1 MKAVDLVK
9 IEKIIPIYKNGEIA
23 NAIEVARVQ
32 DMEGNSCEFNII
44 VAKGIYKI
52 GDEVIYI
59 QPDYCVP
66 DNDLFADYW
75 RPMGDPK
82 KSRLGK
88 RGRIRAV
95 KFNLNFAGD
104 ENPIYS
110 NGIILPKA
118 NAEEFLNKGPELQE
132 ELSIVKYV
140 SEEKVSQYSG
150 LIKGDIPYFL
160 YKTDEPRIELLRTHI
175 DEIVF
180 AEGLEISATIK
191 RDGSSTT
198 IYVKNDSESNELTKG
213 ICTRTQEKEPIQEI
227 VDAYKN
233 ENGVILRK
241 GFNKPI
247 LTKGWFDDENDIF
260 YTLNEPEEKGFEK
273 IMKQLSDAWV
283 DTVNKHGY
291 LDKLEEYCIKND
303 LQLALRGE
311 LIGVGASKGS
321 GNKLNPDSNSDAKII
336 WFGIDDLS
344 GGHAERIHYGQKH
357 NLKEVCEALGFEY
370 TEEVFSG
377 VFNYDQM
384 IKISTDFF
392 RQIKQETGKVIEGLV
407 FRTKYNNKLSTKY
420 INPEYDA
427 NS

>member
-1 MKAVDLVK
+1 MKAVDLVR
-9 IEKIIPIYKNGEIA
+9 IDKIIPIYKNGETA

-32 DMEGNSCEFNII
+32 DMDGNSCEFNII
-44 VAKGIYKI
+44 IVKGIYKI

-59 QPDYCVP
+59 QPDYCIP

-75 RPMGDPK
+75 RPFGDPK

-118 NAEEFLNKGPELQE
+118 DADEFSNTEQELQE

-140 SEEKVSQYSG
+140 AEEKNSQYAG

-160 YKTDEPRIELLRTHI
+160 YKTDETRIELLKSHI
-175 DEIVF
+175 DEVVF
-180 AEGLEISATIK
+180 AEGLEIGATIK

-198 IYVKNDSESNELTKG
+198 IYVKKDSETDEIIKG

-227 VDAYKN
+227 VDTYKSD
-233 ENGVILRK
+233 NGVILRK
-241 GFNKPI
+241 GFNKPK
-247 LTKGWFDDENDIF
+247 LMKGWFDDSLDIF
-260 YTLNEPEEKGFEK
+260 YTIDEPEEKGFEK

-283 DTVNKHGY
+283 DTVNKHSY
-291 LDKLEEYCIKND
+291 LDKLEEYCRKND

-321 GNKLNPDSNSDAKII
+321 GNKLNPDSTAEAKII
-336 WFGIDDLS
+336 WFGVDDLS
-344 GGHAERIHYGQKH
+344 GGHAERIHYEKKH

-377 VFNYDQM
+377 VFTYDQM
-384 IKISTDFF
+384 IKASTDFF
-392 RQIKQETGKVIEGLV
+392 KQIKQETGKIIEGLV
-407 FRTKYNNKLSTKY
+407 FRTKFNNKLSTKY